1 MESRPVFENYLLK
14 SWTRIRG
21 RLSVHQFKRR
31 IKTLNILASQPCEVK
46 LDKGK
51 SSVQVRIEVS
61 YRKRLSD
68 TVESRDRGSLDGFV
82 ECETASK
89 NDVCWK
95 GFRMYR
101 RVGVGHVLCYNEEI
115 IAIMEV
121 SDFTF
126 LKDRFVLFK
135 DLKLYILDLGS
146 LNNIREEHNSDEKD
160 TFDLMKYDPQPL
172 KIPIKENGPLYQ
184 FGSNVVLS
192 GTEEVLS
199 ISFGQEINQ
208 KVFLVS
214 PFKRILSEVLLPPAN
229 TSTYIIYFHPFK
241 FRAISCI
248 LGITLTCGHAMLA
261 VHRDQ
266 LHVVSA
272 PKADFLLFDKM
283 IAQDSAIEFIFW
295 SKESI
300 RKNRYSIELC
310 CN

>member
-1 MESRPVFENYLLK
+1 M
-14 SWTRIRG
+14 
-21 RLSVHQFKRR
+21 Q
-31 IKTLNILASQPCEVK
+31 VK
-46 LDKGK
+46 
-51 SSVQVRIEVS
+51 IEVS

-68 TVESRDRGSLDGFV
+68 AVDRRDRSTLDGFV
-82 ECETASK
+82 ECESASK

-95 GFRMYR
+95 GFRMHR

-126 LKDRFVLFK
+126 LKDRFVIFK
-135 DLKLYILDLGS
+135 DFKLYILDLGS
-146 LNNIREEHNSDEKD
+146 LSSIREEHNPDEKD

-172 KIPIKENGPLYQ
+172 KIPIKENGPFYQ

-214 PFKRILSEVLLPPAN
+214 PFKHILSEVLLPSAH
-229 TSTYIIYFHPFK
+229 TSTYMIYFHSFK
-241 FRAISCI
+241 LRAISCI

-272 PKADFLLFDKM
+272 PIADFLLFDKM
-283 IAQDSAIEFIFW
+283 ISHDSAIEFIFW
-295 SKESI
+295 RKESCS
-300 RKNRYSIELC
+300 RNPYSIELC